1 MVAQIYGVCTGSSRN
16 SKKWRNKEMSWGDLI
31 MKLSSTK
38 YTSETLDEYMA
49 MTKDRQAEIKD
60 VGGIVCGTLKEDAMS
75 KGKDA
80 GRKTKDNICTRSI
93 ITLDIDDCPAGYNP
107 KPVLMERLPHVEAL
121 VHTTHK
127 HTHEHPRWRVYI
139 PLSDPLTPF
148 YYEAIARQIGSII
161 GMEYLDKSTFQPN
174 RLMYWPSTSKGA
186 EYLYDRIPGY
196 PISTRKVFTL
206 WPHLKRESQWPRH
219 PQEEQVT
226 PQSVMTEREG
236 VYSNDRKPLT
246 TVEKTGIVGA
256 FLKAYPIEEAIDV
269 FLPDVYKP
277 AGLGRYTYLGGSSEG
292 GLVIY
297 DGMFAYSNHATDPAN
312 NGHDNNAF
320 DLVRIHKFGYLDSQ
334 TSRTTRADR
343 LPSYVAMADMARE
356 DRHVKIVIA
365 AARDA
370 EMGEDFSDIDP
381 DSDSVE
387 DWKLELE
394 VNRTG
399 GYVDTNRNQDIIMMH
414 DEVFS
419 LIRYDEFR
427 RINIIGNPSLLDCSS
442 PRIGDE
448 HLRNIATRYEQK
460 YSLRLSVNR
469 IVEILSGT
477 QSRRGFN
484 PVHDFIRKEEW
495 DGVERVDTLLVRC
508 LGAKDND
515 LVHAQTRAWMIGA
528 VKRAFEPGCKFDY
541 MLVLTGPQGIGKS
554 TFLWALA
561 NEGEFLNE
569 SLQLDM
575 ATKDLIEQ
583 LNNGWIFEIA
593 ELGGLR
599 TAKDTDKIKALITKV
614 SDTMRKAYGHE
625 VEDYPRHCALAA
637 STNDTSFLIDPD
649 SRKFWV
655 VKVAGMGNME
665 WLAWLHNNLHQVW
678 AEAYTYYKQGQNV
691 FLSMEMEK
699 RARKVQKSYN
709 IVNEDP
715 LTAVIAA
722 YLDYNLKD
730 SWRKLNKRER
740 REFIENYNSE
750 DDLNTLRRNKICA
763 AEIFNEVYESKGK
776 CSARHINKR
785 IMPAIGWELMRD
797 GGFVYVDKQY
807 GQQRNVFCRP
817 GTDGKDSYGKGNPN
831 LTDNEDDEDL

>member
-1 MVAQIYGVCTGSSRN
+1 MVAQLYPVCIGSSRT
-16 SKKWRNKEMSWGDLI
+16 SKKWRNQDFRWGDLI
-31 MKLSSTK
+31 QKLSTTK
-38 YTSETLDEYMA
+38 RTGETLDEYMS
-49 MTKDRQAEIKD
+49 MTRDRQAEIKD
-60 VGGIVCGTLKEDAMS
+60 VGGIVCGSLKEDN
-75 KGKDA
+75 
-80 GRKTKDNICTRSI
+80 GRKTKDNIRWRSI
-93 ITLDIDDCPAGYNP
+93 ITLDIDDCPEGYDP
-107 KPVLMERLPHVEAL
+107 TVVIGERLPGIEAL
-121 VHTTHK
+121 AHTTHK
-127 HTHEHPRWRVYI
+127 HTPEHPRWRVYI
-139 PLSDPLTPF
+139 PLSDPMTPF
-148 YYEAIARQIGSII
+148 YYEAIARQLGSLI
-161 GMEYLDKSTFQPN
+161 GMDNLDKSTFQPN
-174 RLMYWPSTSKGA
+174 RLMYWPSTSSDGQ
-186 EYLYDRIPGY
+186 YLFKRKEGHPV
-196 PISTRKVFTL
+196 STRKFFEVF
-206 WPHLKRESQWPRH
+206 PHLKRESQWPRH

-256 FLKAYPIEEAIDV
+256 FMRAYAIDEAIDV
-269 FLPDVYKP
+269 FLSDVYKP

-334 TSRTTRADR
+334 ASKTTRADR
-343 LPSYVAMADMARE
+343 LPSYQAMVDFARE
-356 DRHVKIVIA
+356 DRRVKVVIA
-365 AARDA
+365 ALRKA
-370 EMGEDFSDIDP
+370 ESEEDFSDIDP
-381 DSDSVE
+381 LKDDE
-387 DWKLELE
+387 DWRVDLE
-394 VNRTG
+394 VNKSG
-399 GYVDTNRNQDIIMMH
+399 GYVDSNRNQDIIMMN
-414 DEVFS
+414 DEVFKT
-419 LIRYDEFR
+419 IRYDEFR

-442 PRIGDE
+442 SRIGDE

-508 LGAKDND
+508 LGAEDND
-515 LVHAQTRAWMIGA
+515 LVRAQTRAWMIGA

-554 TFLWALA
+554 TFLWAIA
-561 NEGEFLNE
+561 GEGEFLNE

-637 STNDTSFLIDPD
+637 STNDTSFFIDPD

-691 FLSMEMEK
+691 FLSMEMEQK
-699 RARKVQKSYN
+699 AREVQKSYN
-709 IVNEDP
+709 VVNEDP

-763 AEIFNEVYESKGK
+763 AEIFNEVYEARGK
-776 CSARHINKR
+776 YSARWINKNV
-785 IMPAIGWELMRD
+785 MPAIGWKLMGD
-797 GGFVYVDKQY
+797 GKRVYIDKQY
-807 GQQRNVFCRP
+807 GNQRNVFCRP